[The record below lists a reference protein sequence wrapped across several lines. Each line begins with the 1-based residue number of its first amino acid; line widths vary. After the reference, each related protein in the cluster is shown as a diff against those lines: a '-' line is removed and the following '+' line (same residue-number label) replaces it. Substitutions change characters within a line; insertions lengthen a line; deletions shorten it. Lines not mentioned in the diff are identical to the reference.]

1 MLEFCKA
8 LAVPICLLTPFWYE
22 DDDGLEH
29 LLVESINCDVDI
41 FRTTAIEMQV
51 LK

>member
-8 LAVPICLLTPFWYE
+8 LAVPICLLTPFRYE

-29 LLVESINCDVDI
+29 LLVESIICDADI
-41 FRTTAIEMQV
+41 FRCVAVKMQV